1 VRRGVFR
8 HQKKDGTVIHVEI
21 SEDRIVFDGKP
32 AGLVVAVDVSER
44 LKLEQQLLQ
53 IQRLRPLR
61 WLGRTKFLTGRLQ
74 ASLDVV
80 KAIFQLERNGALFS
94 VESEVCPKRS

>member
-53 IQRLRPLR
+53 IQKIEAVEMVGSNQVLDRQI
-61 WLGRTKFLTGRLQ
+61 TG
-74 ASLDVV
+74 
-80 KAIFQLERNGALFS
+80 E
-94 VESEVCPKRS
+94 P